1 MIRWL
6 AACLMLVAVVRPVD
20 AAELKVLSAGA
31 FNAVATALIPEFQ
44 TATGIKVILSNDTV
58 GGLVRRISGGETFD
72 LVMMSPAGLQELA
85 KAGKIV
91 ASSATTLARVGI
103 GVGVKAGTKPPDI
116 GTVSA
121 FRAAMLDARAIAYID
136 PASGG
141 SSGIYLAKLF
151 QTMGIADAMAAK
163 SVLVKGGLAA
173 NTLLDGRAELALQ
186 QISEII
192 AVPGVVLVGPLPAE
206 IQHETIY
213 AGAVAADSPE
223 PDAARAFLAT
233 ISGPAARPVLAAK
246 GMMPP

>member
-1 MIRWL
+1 ML
-6 AACLMLVAVVRPVD
+6 AAFVRPAD

-31 FNAVATALIPEFQ
+31 FNAVATALLPAFQ
-44 TATGIKVILSNDTV
+44 SATGNKVTLRNDTV
-58 GGLVRRISGGETFD
+58 GGLVRRITGGEAFD
-72 LVMMSPAGLQELA
+72 VVLMSPEGLQELT
-85 KAGKIV
+85 KTGKIV
-91 ASSATTLARVGI
+91 AGSATTLARVGI
-103 GVGVKAGTKPPDI
+103 GVGVRAGTTLPNISSVP
-116 GTVSA
+116 A
-121 FRAAMLDARAIAYID
+121 FRAAMLNARAIAYID

-173 NTLLDGRAELALQ
+173 TTLLDGQAELALQ

-192 AVPGVVLVGPLPAE
+192 AVPGVALVGPLPAE

-213 AGAVAADSPE
+213 AGAVAADSAE
-223 PDAARAFLAT
+223 PDAARAFLST
-233 ISGPAARPVLAAK
+233 ISGPAAKPVLAAK